1 MDDSIKQLSFD
12 QLRTLHRE
20 IGALIAERRTEE
32 LEALREKMSL
42 LGFTVDELA
51 VKKNGKAKYKNPET
65 GEVWSGGRGRKPK
78 WLADALEQGR
88 QLDEFAVAT

>member
-20 IGALIAERRTEE
+20 IGALIAERRSEE

-42 LGFTVDELA
+42 LGFTADELA
-51 VKKNGKAKYKNPET
+51 VKKNGKAKYKNSET
-65 GEVWSGGRGRKPK
+65 GEVWSGARGRKPK
-78 WLADALEQGR
+78 WLTDALEQGR